1 MAGKSNHAQTLV
13 SLPAEGVSSEEHAH
27 LASLAFQESR
37 VTQLLSS
44 RQEIESLRAQYEER
58 LLQVATQLT
67 QLTVSLPR
75 EFHPE
80 RERRSPRRTA
90 RGRKTLDFC
99 PRSVRSASP
108 AEVER
113 AVDETPGAVAS

>member
-44 RQEIESLRAQYEER
+44 RQEIEYLRAQYEER

-90 RGRKTLDFC
+90 RRKTLDFR